1 MRFAIL
7 RYEIK
12 PVLSRIGYETAIR
25 PVTFIT
31 GFEFSD
37 TDIWRHFEKKNSRRK
52 FVLLP
57 IMTGKIKATFSVL
70 LPWLIFAS
78 LMIFATKV
86 TCEKKMLIQY
96 DQGVTTPWYDH
107 GAPFI
112 RARKSATKQHRTDI
126 ILACAYARTMS
137 ALRCLVRWLSM
148 RPWFCRSVGRP
159 RSFVNIT
166 GSLWQRR
173 PCYAHR

>member
-1 MRFAIL
+1 MNV
-7 RYEIK
+7 

-126 ILACAYARTMS
+126 ILACAYARTCLHCAASCVDFPCAHDS
-137 ALRCLVRWLSM
+137 AGLLVGPVVLS
-148 RPWFCRSVGRP
+148 
-159 RSFVNIT
+159 T
-166 GSLWQRR
+166 
-173 PCYAHR
+173 